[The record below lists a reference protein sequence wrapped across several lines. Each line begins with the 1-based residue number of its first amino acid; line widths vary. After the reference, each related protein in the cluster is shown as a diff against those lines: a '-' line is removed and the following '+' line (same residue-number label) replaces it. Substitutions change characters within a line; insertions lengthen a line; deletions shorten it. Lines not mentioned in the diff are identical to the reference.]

1 MNIEEKLE
9 LFGKTDEDTGE
20 IVVDIAK
27 MKKHFVE
34 KVVYLLRDADNIK
47 EDIKTVLEDSKAAGL
62 DKKSI
67 KLIADNVF
75 KNEIESKIAELQA
88 VEVEIRNLYESGEDE

>member
-1 MNIEEKLE
+1 MNIEQKLE
-9 LFGKTDEDTGE
+9 LFGKTDESTGE
-20 IVVDIAK
+20 IVVDITA

-47 EDIKTVLEDSKAAGL
+47 EDIKTVLDDSKAAGL

-88 VEVEIRNLYESGEDE
+88 VGVEIRNLYEGGEDE